1 MPNYSCNECG
11 APIDC
16 ESGLPDIVSPWVVD
30 RVRAFLRDLQIDNVP
45 LSVCLQF
52 EVEELSRL
60 FGTPQ
65 CQRSGRPRKS

>member
-11 APIDC
+11 APIDR

-30 RVRAFLRDLQIDNVP
+30 RVQAFLRDLQIDNVH
-45 LSVCLQF
+45 LSLCLQF

-60 FGTPQ
+60 FGMPLPKKRSTP
-65 CQRSGRPRKS
+65 